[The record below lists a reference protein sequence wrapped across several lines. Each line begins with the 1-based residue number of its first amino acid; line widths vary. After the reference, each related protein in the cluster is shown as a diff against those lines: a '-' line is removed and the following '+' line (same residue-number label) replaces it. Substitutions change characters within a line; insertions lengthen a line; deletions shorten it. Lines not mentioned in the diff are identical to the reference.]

1 MQPRL
6 RSARP
11 ILQLGRSQA
20 TFRLFHLASLL
31 HIGPR
36 SERNRAS
43 ERVGHCQCPVAVAW
57 MVTNVCFVVA
67 LAMLGGG
74 TPLFAQDEQVR
85 LALDDLVAA
94 YPYALAGHDAK
105 VLRWRDGTVMPVYD
119 GADSSGVWC
128 ERVCSRRA
136 MEDRENPSRLMPAPY
151 AQDRTWWKSAANPH
165 CWSTQKRGA
174 AVVVS

>member
-43 ERVGHCQCPVAVAW
+43 ERVGHCQCPVAVTW

-119 GADSSGVWC
+119 GADSSGVLC
-128 ERVCSRRA
+128 ERDAAAAPWKTGKTQVASCPLPMLRTGHGGSPQPTPIAGPRR
-136 MEDRENPSRLMPAPY
+136 N
-151 AQDRTWWKSAANPH
+151 
-165 CWSTQKRGA
+165 
-174 AVVVS
+174 VVPRW